1 MAILGQLFLGLL
13 GRRRRY
19 RVAGHSMSP
28 LLDPGD
34 LVWVDPYAYQHDR
47 PKEGQIVVTRHPYR
61 RDILLVKRVARV
73 LEGESLILGGDNP
86 GESTDSRI
94 FGPLPGSLILG
105 QAVACLRRE
114 SGEFLDLRATNSNG
128 SHLPRSVAST
138 SAVRT

>member
-1 MAILGQLFLGLL
+1 
-13 GRRRRY
+13 
-19 RVAGHSMSP
+19 MSP

-34 LVWVDPYAYQHDR
+34 LVWANPYAFEHDR

-61 RDILLVKRVARV
+61 RDIFLVKRVVRV

-86 GESTDSRI
+86 EESTDSRI
-94 FGPLPGSLILG
+94 FGPLPRSLILG

-138 SAVRT
+138 SAART